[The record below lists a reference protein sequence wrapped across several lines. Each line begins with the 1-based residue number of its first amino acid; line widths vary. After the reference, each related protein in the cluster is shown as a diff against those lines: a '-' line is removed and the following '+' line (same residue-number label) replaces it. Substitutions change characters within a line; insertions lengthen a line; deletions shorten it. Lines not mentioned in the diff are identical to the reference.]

1 MNHVIFK
8 NLIVN
13 LVCDEGQDL
22 VNERL
27 QVYEIQD
34 INAFNDAP

>member
-8 NLIVN
+8 NLIEN

-34 INAFNDAP
+34 INAFNDAS